1 MFAEGWAVYTE
12 DMMADAGYLDNDP
25 LFRLVQLKFYLRT
38 MANAILDQGVHVDN
52 WSKEQA
58 MDLMVNQ
65 TFQQEREADGKW
77 KRAQLTSTQ
86 LATYFVGAQEH
97 FDMRKAVEAKQGASF
112 NAEGLPRPGAV
123 LWRAAGALRAP
134 ADAGRT
140 DQLKQARHAAT
151 SHDIPSEPTMRR
163 PTLLIALLFAT
174 AQAPAA
180 EPSRTDV
187 AAFAARTLDANCDKA
202 APGMAV
208 LLARGDEVLY
218 RGACG
223 SANLELG
230 VPLSADHV
238 FRIGSVTKQFA
249 AAAALKLVEA
259 GKLSLDD
266 PLTKFVPGYPGGERV
281 TVRMLLNHTSGLRSY
296 TDVPGVMTG
305 TPIMRDVTTAELID
319 TFKAEKPDFA
329 PGEGWHYNN
338 SGYVLLGAVI
348 EAASGKPWHVYL
360 DETFFKPL
368 GMRHTR
374 YGNQQE
380 RVIPGHVDGYTFN
393 EDHWARAGYLSMT
406 QPHAAGALVS
416 TVDDLLTWNRALHEG
431 KVLQDASYRAMIT
444 PVGKAVENNYGFGIS
459 TGTLR
464 GGAAAAARRW
474 HPRLQ
479 RLSPV
484 PARQRYQR
492 GGALQRGWGAP
503 GGEGPQHDRQPA
515 CGAGDRQPVS
525 GEEGDRARCRH
536 AEAVRRRVSGRQGRG
551 AGRAGGRRQ
560 ADLAAQRWIGVRAD
574 PGRHGYLPV
583 QGKPVAHHLRARR
596 GGRDQGDA
604 LLPGG

>member
-1 MFAEGWAVYTE
+1 
-12 DMMADAGYLDNDP
+12 
-25 LFRLVQLKFYLRT
+25 
-38 MANAILDQGVHVDN
+38 
-52 WSKEQA
+52 
-58 MDLMVNQ
+58 
-65 TFQQEREADGKW
+65 
-77 KRAQLTSTQ
+77 
-86 LATYFVGAQEH
+86 
-97 FDMRKAVEAKQGASF
+97 
-112 NAEGLPRPGAV
+112 
-123 LWRAAGALRAP
+123 
-134 ADAGRT
+134 
-140 DQLKQARHAAT
+140 
-151 SHDIPSEPTMRR
+151 MRR

-374 YGNQQE
+374 YGNQRE

-464 GGAAAAARRW
+464 GV
-474 HPRLQ
+474 PQLQ
-479 RLSPV
+479 HGGGIHGFSAYLLYLPGSDTSVAVLYNADGV
-484 PARQRYQR
+484 PP
-492 GGALQRGWGAP
+492 GVKAP
-503 GGEGPQHDRQPA
+503 STIA
-515 CGAGDRQPVS
+515 NL
-525 GEEGDRARCRH
+525 
-536 AEAVRRRVSGRQGRG
+536 
-551 AGRAGGRRQ
+551 
-560 ADLAAQRWIGVRAD
+560 LAAQAIGNPYPEKKPIALDAATLKRYEGVYRVDKDVARVVRVVD
-574 PGRHGYLPV
+574 
-583 QGKPVAHHLRARR
+583 GKLTSQRSGGSAFALIPVATDTFLFKESLSRITFERGAEGGIRAMRFFPEDEGPGQLAPRTDEPLPGLRTAVALPPAVLARIAGTYAVPGATLAVTVEGAVAKVQLTGQPAFEIFPESASR
-596 GGRDQGDA
+596 FFLKVVDAELVFAPETGRPASVTLHQGGRETVFQRTD
-604 LLPGG
+604 